1 MVVVVVGVVVEVV
14 VVVDGDDVVSSVV
27 LVCEI
32 VSRCDVWHE
41 KRVVSYVRRDEEVV
55 QVESQVSG
63 FCLRRDFRDA
73 ICTAH
78 FRTHVCTDGVY
89 RVYGNRGQR

>member
-1 MVVVVVGVVVEVV
+1 MVVVVVVVEVVEVVV

-41 KRVVSYVRRDEEVV
+41 KRVVSFVRRDEEVV
-55 QVESQVSG
+55 QVENQVFRLLFAERLS
-63 FCLRRDFRDA
+63 RRNLYS
-73 ICTAH
+73 TL
-78 FRTHVCTDGVY
+78 
-89 RVYGNRGQR
+89 